1 MALYVNVD
9 NVIYFDSFGVE
20 DIQKEIEK
28 FIENMN
34 IIRSIY
40 RIQPYNLIMC
50 GYYCNGF
57 INFFIKGKSLLDD
70 TNLFSLNECENNDKI
85 ILKYFQ

>member
-20 DIQKEIEK
+20 DIPKEIKK

-40 RIQPYNLIMC
+40 RIQPYDLIMC
-50 GYYCNGF
+50 GYCCNEF
-57 INFFIKGKSLLDD
+57 INFLIKGKSLLDD
-70 TNLFSLNECENNDKI
+70 TNLFSLNEYENNDKI